1 MRVDGEVVAGLARPS
16 RHFAHL
22 PNSYCSISSTYVTR
36 NDNCLKISLQLG
48 LVMGQ
53 FCMTG

>member
-1 MRVDGEVVAGLARPS
+1 VRVDGEVVAGLARPS